1 MAKKKVSG
9 IGALDRQI
17 KSTRSKIS
25 AKKKAASAVKTAKKK
40 KTTLQKLQ
48 NQLKRMGGRTTSK
61 RR

>member
-17 KSTRSKIS
+17 KSARAKISAKKRAASAVKS
-25 AKKKAASAVKTAKKK
+25 AKKKAATLAKLK
-40 KTTLQKLQ
+40 
-48 NQLKRMGGRTTSK
+48 NQLKRMGGSSKK

>member
-17 KSTRSKIS
+17 KATRSKIS
-25 AKKKAASAVKTAKKK
+25 AKKRAASAVKSAKKK
-40 KTTLQKLQ
+40 KATLLKLQ
-48 NQLKRMGGRTTSK
+48 SQLKRLGGSKSK

>member
-17 KSTRSKIS
+17 KATRSKIS
-25 AKKKAASAVKTAKKK
+25 AKKKTASAIKTARKKK
-40 KTTLQKLQ
+40 ATLQTLQ
-48 NQLKRMGGRTTSK
+48 NQLKRMGGRTGK

>member
-25 AKKKAASAVKTAKKK
+25 AKKKAASAVKSAKKK
-40 KTTLQKLQ
+40 AATLAKLK
-48 NQLKRMGGRTTSK
+48 NQLKRMGGKATTK

>member
-17 KSTRSKIS
+17 KSTRSRIS

-40 KTTLQKLQ
+40 KAKLQKLQ
-48 NQLKRMGGRTTSK
+48 NQLKRMDGPTGK

>member
-25 AKKKAASAVKTAKKK
+25 AKKKAASAVKSAKKK
-40 KTTLQKLQ
+40 KVTLQKLQ
-48 NQLKRMGGRTTSK
+48 NQLKRMGGSTK
-61 RR
+61 RRK